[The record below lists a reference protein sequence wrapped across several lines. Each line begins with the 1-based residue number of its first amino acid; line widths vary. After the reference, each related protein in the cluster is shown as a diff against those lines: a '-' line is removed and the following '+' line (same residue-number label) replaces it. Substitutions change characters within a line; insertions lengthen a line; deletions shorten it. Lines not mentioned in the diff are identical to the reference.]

1 MRTRDGRIVTGV
13 NIDAYIGRIA
23 VCAEAIAIGRAITE
37 NGDHGIETIVAV
49 RHPKPGEP
57 GKIAVVS
64 PCGICRELIHDYDAK
79 ARVIVPDNGH
89 APKVVTIGE
98 LLPNKYKRGSRVNTP
113 SRIVTPERRSDDV
126 GDTALRPQLL
136 SEFVGQAQARKNL
149 SIFIEA
155 ARKRN
160 EALDHVL
167 FVGPPGL
174 GKTTLAQ
181 IVARELGVGFRATSG
196 PVIAKAGDLAALL
209 TNLEERDVLFIDE
222 IHRLSPAVEEVLY
235 PAMEDFQ
242 LDLIIGEG
250 PAARS
255 VKIELAKFT
264 LVGATTR
271 AGLLTNPLRDRFGI
285 PVRLNFYTEEELEK
299 IVTRGARVL
308 NIGMTPDGANE
319 IARRARGTPRIAG
332 RLLRRVRDFASAADA
347 SSIDRA
353 IADHALSAL
362 EVDAAGLDAMDR
374 RYLTTIAL
382 NYGGGPVGVETMA
395 AALSEPRDAIE
406 DIIEPFLIQCGYL
419 QRTPRGRL
427 LTSHAFRHLGLAE
440 PARDPAQFGLFGN
453 GDSDD

>member
-1 MRTRDGRIVTGV
+1 MSTSPRI
-13 NIDAYIGRIA
+13 I
-23 VCAEAIAIGRAITE
+23 
-37 NGDHGIETIVAV
+37 
-49 RHPKPGEP
+49 
-57 GKIAVVS
+57 
-64 PCGICRELIHDYDAK
+64 
-79 ARVIVPDNGH
+79 
-89 APKVVTIGE
+89 
-98 LLPNKYKRGSRVNTP
+98 
-113 SRIVTPERRSDDV
+113 TPERREEDIAETS
-126 GDTALRPQLL
+126 LRPLKL
-136 SEFVGQAQARKNL
+136 SEFIGQEQARANL
-149 SIFIEA
+149 SVFIEA
-155 ARKRN
+155 ARQRK

-222 IHRLSPAVEEVLY
+222 IHRLNPAVEEVLY

-255 VKIELAKFT
+255 VKIDLSKFT

-285 PVRLNFYTEEELEK
+285 PIRLNFYTEAELED

-308 NIGMTPDGANE
+308 GIGMTKDGANE
-319 IARRARGTPRIAG
+319 IARRSRGTPRIAG
-332 RLLRRVRDFASAADA
+332 RLLRRVRDFALVSKADQV
-347 SSIDRA
+347 DRK
-353 IADHALSAL
+353 IADKALLAL
-362 EVDAAGLDAMDR
+362 EVDNAGLDSMDR
-374 RYLTTIAL
+374 RYLRTIAE

-406 DIIEPFLIQCGYL
+406 EIIEPFLIQKGFL

-427 LTSHAFRHLGLAE
+427 ITSHAFKHLGLAE
-440 PARDPAQFGLFGN
+440 PSRDASQFGLFAQ
-453 GDSDD
+453 GDDE